1 MTRGDRVLIAA
12 LLCVSLLAWPLAAA
26 RAGGQG
32 GQAFITGPGGE
43 SAVSL
48 SRDAEYRIPG
58 ATGDVVVRV
67 SDGAVRVD
75 ESGCPDQIC
84 VRTGAV
90 SSPGSVIACVPNR
103 VVVRVGGEG
112 DGRLDARIR

>member
-1 MTRGDRVLIAA
+1 MTRGDRLLIAA
-12 LLCVSLLAWPLAAA
+12 LVCMSLLAWPLTAA
-26 RAGGQG
+26 RADGQG
-32 GQAFITGPGGE
+32 GQAFIAGPGGE

-48 SRDAEYRIPG
+48 SRDAEYHIAG
-58 ATGDVVVRV
+58 ATGDVVVHV
-67 SDGAVRVD
+67 SNGAVRIA

-90 SSPGSVIACVPNR
+90 SSPGSVIACVPNG

-112 DGRLDARIR
+112 DGRLDARVR